1 MLHRTSDLNLY
12 ASSNIVRAIK
22 SMTGKW
28 AGHVARMWSRNA
40 YIFTGDP
47 EGRIPLEYIDID
59 RRII

>member
-1 MLHRTSDLNLY
+1 LNLY